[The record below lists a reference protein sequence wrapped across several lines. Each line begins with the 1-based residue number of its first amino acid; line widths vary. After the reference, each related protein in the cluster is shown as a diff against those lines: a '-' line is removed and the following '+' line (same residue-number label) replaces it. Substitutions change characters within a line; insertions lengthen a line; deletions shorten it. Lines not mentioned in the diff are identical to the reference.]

1 MENTQP
7 KVGNQELG
15 VILMNEVDDGYLQ
28 QIDEFLSRPNQ
39 MWLLGAGVSRDAGIP
54 LMYPLTHRV
63 MELSTT
69 STHKS
74 LLDALLAELPEKT
87 HIEHLLSHL
96 GDYTTLGNRS
106 SSRKVTIAGIE
117 YAVEALE
124 EAHIEILKHISE
136 TVRWG
141 YYAADEAIH
150 AVVGS
155 YENPIVS
162 VAHHVA
168 FVNALIGKR
177 QAGLDSR
184 RPPIRFFTTNYD
196 TLLEDALALGCYS
209 YWDGFS
215 GGSVAFRNYRYG
227 DAEPVK
233 NFHAHV
239 IKLHGSIDWHLGDDG
254 KVWRVRDRDLYPDRA
269 GRVLI
274 YPQATK
280 YIATQRDPF
289 AAQFDV
295 FRRTLSNGVDNVLA
309 ICGYSFGDD
318 HINQEIE
325 FALSSPTSK
334 TTVLAFCGEFDAI
347 PPALEAWRQ
356 SPWGKRVYVMTQ
368 RGLYA
373 GTVGPLHGPTDG
385 SSLDW
390 WTFGGVTD
398 VLQNGAEGAV

>member
-1 MENTQP
+1 MST
-7 KVGNQELG
+7 
-15 VILMNEVDDGYLQ
+15 VDDGYLQ

-39 MWLLGAGVSRDAGIP
+39 MWLLGAGVSCDAGIP
-54 LMYPLTHRV
+54 LMGLLTQRV
-63 MELSTT
+63 MELTAASA
-69 STHKS
+69 HKP
-74 LLDALLAELPEKT
+74 LLEALLAELPENA

-106 SSRKVTIAGIE
+106 SSRKVTIAGVE
-117 YAVEALE
+117 YTVKTLEA
-124 EAHIEILKHISE
+124 AHIEILKHISD

-141 YYAADEAIH
+141 YRAASETTA
-150 AVVGS
+150 AVIGS
-155 YENPIVS
+155 YEKPMVS
-162 VAHHVA
+162 VTHHLD
-168 FVNALIGKR
+168 FVKALIGKR

-184 RPPIRFFTTNYD
+184 RTPIRFFTTNYD
-196 TLLEDALALGCYS
+196 TLLEDALSLGCYS

-215 GGSVAFRNYRYG
+215 GGSVAFRNHRYG
-227 DAEPVK
+227 DAEPATGCR
-233 NFHAHV
+233 AHV
-239 IKLHGSIDWHLGDDG
+239 IKLHGSIDWYLGDDG
-254 KVWRVRDRDLYPDRA
+254 KVWRVRDRDIYPDRA

-295 FRRTLSNGVDNVLA
+295 FRRALCNGSDNVLA

-318 HINQEIE
+318 HINQELE

-334 TTVLAFCGEFDAI
+334 TTILAFCAEFDAI
-347 PPALEAWRQ
+347 PPVLEGWRQ
-356 SPWGKRVYVMTQ
+356 SLWGKRVYVMTQ

-373 GTVGPLHGPTDG
+373 GPVGPLHAPTEG

-390 WTFGGVTD
+390 WTFGGVTN
-398 VLQNGAEGAV
+398 VLKDGVEGAI

>member
-1 MENTQP
+1 MS
-7 KVGNQELG
+7 
-15 VILMNEVDDGYLQ
+15 IIDDGYLKQ
-28 QIDEFLSRPNQ
+28 LDEFLSRPNQ

-54 LMYPLTHRV
+54 LMYALTKRV
-63 MELSTT
+63 MELMAT
-69 STHKS
+69 SDHNP
-74 LLDALLAELPEKT
+74 LLLALLAELPKGT

-96 GDYTTLGNRS
+96 GDYTTLGSRS
-106 SSRKVTIAGIE
+106 SSQRVNIAGVE
-117 YAVEALE
+117 YTIDALK
-124 EAHIEILKHISE
+124 EAHVEILKHISD

-141 YYAADEAIH
+141 YRDATEKTL

-155 YENPIVS
+155 YDSPMVS
-162 VAHHVA
+162 LTNHLN

-177 QAGLDSR
+177 QAGLDTR
-184 RPPIRFFTTNYD
+184 RAPVRFFTTNYD

-215 GGSVAFRNYRYG
+215 GGAVAFRNHRYG
-227 DAEPVK
+227 DLEPTTG
-233 NFHAHV
+233 FRAHI

-289 AAQFDV
+289 AAQFDI
-295 FRRTLSNGVDNVLA
+295 FRRALSNGSDNVLA

-334 TTVLAFCGEFDAI
+334 TTILAFCGEFNVI
-347 PPALEAWRQ
+347 PPVLDAWRQ
-356 SPWGKRVYVMTQ
+356 SSWGKRVYVMTQ

-373 GTVGPLHGPTDG
+373 GSVGPLHGRADG
-385 SSLDW
+385 SELKW
-390 WTFGGVTD
+390 WTFDGVTD
-398 VLQNGAEGAV
+398 VLKNGAEGAV

>member
-1 MENTQP
+1 MST
-7 KVGNQELG
+7 
-15 VILMNEVDDGYLQ
+15 DDGYLQ
-28 QIDEFLSRPNQ
+28 QLDEFLSRPNQ
-39 MWLLGAGVSRDAGIP
+39 MWLLGAGVSYDAGIP
-54 LMYPLTHRV
+54 LMHPLTERIK
-63 MELSTT
+63 ELTAA
-69 STHKS
+69 STHKP
-74 LLDALLAELPEKT
+74 LLDALFAELPAKT

-96 GDYTTLGNRS
+96 GDYISLG
-106 SSRKVTIAGIE
+106 SRNISQSMTIAGIS
-117 YAVEALE
+117 YSVETLAA
-124 EAHIEILKHISE
+124 AHIELIEHISD

-141 YYAADEAIH
+141 YRAAIGASPAI
-150 AVVGS
+150 VGS
-155 YENPIVS
+155 YDNPMVS
-162 VAHHVA
+162 VKHHID

-184 RPPIRFFTTNYD
+184 RQPIRFFTTNYD
-196 TLLEDALALGCYS
+196 TLVEDALALGCFS

-215 GGSVAFRNYRYG
+215 GGSVAFRNHRYG
-227 DAEPVK
+227 DDEPTTGCR
-233 NFHAHV
+233 AHV
-239 IKLHGSIDWHLGDDG
+239 IKLHGSIDWYLGDDG
-254 KVWRVRDRDLYPDRA
+254 KVWRVRDRDLYPDSA

-295 FRRTLSNGVDNVLA
+295 FRRALSNGNDNVLA

-325 FALSSPTSK
+325 FAMSAPTSK
-334 TTVLAFCGEFDAI
+334 TTILAFCCEFGAI

-356 SPWGKRVYVMTQ
+356 SPWGKRVYIMTE

-373 GTVGPLHGPTDG
+373 GSIGPLYGRGDG
-385 SSLDW
+385 ASLDW
-390 WTFGGVTD
+390 WTFNGVTS

>member
-1 MENTQP
+1 MSA
-7 KVGNQELG
+7 
-15 VILMNEVDDGYLQ
+15 VDDGYLQ
-28 QIDEFLSRPNQ
+28 QLDEFLSRPNQ

-54 LMYPLTHRV
+54 LMYALTHRV
-63 MELSTT
+63 MELAAESG
-69 STHKS
+69 HKP
-74 LLDALLAELPEKT
+74 LLDALLLELPDNT
-87 HIEHLLSHL
+87 HIEHLLSQL
-96 GDYTTLGNRS
+96 GDYTTLGKRS
-106 SSRKVTIAGIE
+106 SSGKVIIS
-117 YAVEALE
+117 AVEYTVVELE
-124 EAHIEILKHISE
+124 AAHVEILKHISDI
-136 TVRWG
+136 VRWG
-141 YYAADEAIH
+141 YKAADGTNP

-155 YENPIVS
+155 YGSPMVS
-162 VAHHVA
+162 VEHHLA

-215 GGSVAFRNYRYG
+215 GGAVAFRNYRYG
-227 DAEPVK
+227 DNEPIMGC
-233 NFHAHV
+233 HAQV

-295 FRRTLSNGVDNVLA
+295 FRRALSNGSDNVLA

-325 FALSSPTSK
+325 FALSAPTSK
-334 TTVLAFCGEFDAI
+334 TTILAFCGEFSVI
-347 PPALEAWRQ
+347 PPVLDAWRQ
-356 SPWGKRVYVMTQ
+356 SAWGKRVYVMTQ
-368 RGLYA
+368 RGLYT
-373 GTVGPLHGPTDG
+373 GSIGPLHNRSDG
-385 SSLDW
+385 TSLNW

>member
-1 MENTQP
+1 MSA
-7 KVGNQELG
+7 
-15 VILMNEVDDGYLQ
+15 VDDGYLQ
-28 QIDEFLSRPNQ
+28 QLDEFLSRPNQ

-54 LMYPLTHRV
+54 LMYALTSRV
-63 MELSTT
+63 MELAVGSA
-69 STHKS
+69 HKP
-74 LLDALLAELPEKT
+74 LLDALLAELPANT
-87 HIEHLLSHL
+87 HIEHILSQL

-106 SSRKVTIAGIE
+106 SSGRVSVAGVE
-117 YAVEALE
+117 YAVADLEA
-124 EAHIEILKHISE
+124 AHTEVLKHISD

-141 YYAADEAIH
+141 YKAPENGNP

-155 YENPIVS
+155 YGSPMVS
-162 VAHHVA
+162 VAHHLA
-168 FVNALIGKR
+168 FVKALIGKR
-177 QAGLDSR
+177 QAGLDGR

-215 GGSVAFRNYRYG
+215 GGALAFRNHRYG
-227 DAEPVK
+227 DDEPASGCR
-233 NFHAHV
+233 AHV
-239 IKLHGSIDWHLGDDG
+239 IKLHGSIDWYLGDDG

-280 YIATQRDPF
+280 YVATQRDPF

-295 FRRTLSNGVDNVLA
+295 FRRALSNGSDNVLA

-325 FALSSPTSK
+325 FALSAPTSK
-334 TTVLAFCGEFDAI
+334 TTILAFCGEFDVI
-347 PPALEAWRQ
+347 PPVLDAWRK

-373 GTVGPLHGPTDG
+373 GAVGPLHGRTDG

-390 WTFGGVTD
+390 WTFGGATK
-398 VLQNGAEGAV
+398 VLENGAEGTV

>member
-1 MENTQP
+1 MSA
-7 KVGNQELG
+7 
-15 VILMNEVDDGYLQ
+15 VDEGYLQ

-54 LMYPLTHRV
+54 LMYPLTRRV
-63 MELSTT
+63 MELVTT
-69 STHKS
+69 SVNKP
-74 LLDALLAELPEKT
+74 LLDALLAELPENA
-87 HIEHLLSHL
+87 HIEHLLSQL
-96 GDYTTLGNRS
+96 GDYTTLANRS
-106 SSRKVTIAGIE
+106 SSKKVTIAGIE
-117 YAVEALE
+117 YPVSTLE
-124 EAHIEILKHISE
+124 VAHIEILKHISD

-141 YYAADEAIH
+141 YRAAEDGTA

-155 YENPIVS
+155 YDNPMVS
-162 VAHHVA
+162 VKHHLA

-177 QAGLDSR
+177 QAGLDGR

-215 GGSVAFRNYRYG
+215 GGAVAFRNYRYG
-227 DAEPVK
+227 DTEPVIGCR
-233 NFHAHV
+233 AHV
-239 IKLHGSIDWHLGDDG
+239 IKLHGSIDWYLGEDG
-254 KVWRVRDRDLYPDRA
+254 KVWRVRDRDVYPDRA

-289 AAQFDV
+289 SAQFDF
-295 FRRTLSNGVDNVLA
+295 FRRALSSGSDNVLA

-325 FALSSPTSK
+325 FALSAPTSK
-334 TTVLAFCGEFDAI
+334 TTILAFCAEFDCI
-347 PPALEAWRQ
+347 PQVLEEWRQ
-356 SPWGKRVYVMTQ
+356 SSWGKRVYVMTQ

-373 GTVGPLHGPTDG
+373 GAVGPLHGRTDG
-385 SSLDW
+385 SYLNW
-390 WTFGGVTD
+390 WTFDGVTN
-398 VLQNGAEGAV
+398 VLQNGAEGII

>member
-1 MENTQP
+1 MSA
-7 KVGNQELG
+7 
-15 VILMNEVDDGYLQ
+15 VDDGYLQ
-28 QIDEFLSRPNQ
+28 QLDEFLSRPNQ

-54 LMYPLTHRV
+54 LMYPLTNRV
-63 MELSTT
+63 MELAAGSP
-69 STHKS
+69 HKP
-74 LLDALLAELPEKT
+74 LLDALLAELPTNT
-87 HIEHLLSHL
+87 HIEHLLSQL

-106 SSRKVTIAGIE
+106 SSNKVTVGKIE
-117 YAVEALE
+117 YKVTELEA
-124 EAHIEILKHISE
+124 AHIEILKHISD

-141 YYAADEAIH
+141 YKSADGANP

-155 YENPIVS
+155 YDSPIVS

-168 FVNALIGKR
+168 FVNALVGKR
-177 QAGLDSR
+177 QAGLDNR
-184 RPPIRFFTTNYD
+184 RSPIRFFTTNYD

-215 GGSVAFRNYRYG
+215 GGAIAFRNYRYG
-227 DAEPVK
+227 DDEPTTGCR
-233 NFHAHV
+233 AHV
-239 IKLHGSIDWHLGDDG
+239 IKLHGSIDWYLGDDG

-295 FRRTLSNGVDNVLA
+295 FRRALSNGSDNVLA

-318 HINQEIE
+318 HINHEIE
-325 FALSSPTSK
+325 FALSALTSK
-334 TTVLAFCGEFDAI
+334 TTILAFCGEFDVI
-347 PPALEAWRQ
+347 PPVLEAWRQ

-373 GTVGPLHGPTDG
+373 GSVGPLHGRSDG

-390 WTFGGVTD
+390 WTFGGVTG